1 MKAYILFQT
10 DVYKSKRSR
19 VYFGVFSSEVKA
31 IDAAKENDLYT
42 DQVEVVIIE
51 CEINQFEEV

>member
-10 DVYKSKRSR
+10 DIYKSKRSR
-19 VYFGVFSSEVKA
+19 VCFGVYSSEVKA

-42 DQVEVVIIE
+42 HQAEVEIIE
-51 CEINQFEEV
+51 CEIDKYEEI

>member
-10 DVYKSKRSR
+10 DIYKSKRSR
-19 VYFGVFSSEVKA
+19 ICFGVFSSEVKA

>member
-10 DVYKSKRSR
+10 DIYKSKRSR
-19 VYFGVFSSEVKA
+19 VCFGVYSSEVKA

-42 DQVEVVIIE
+42 HQAEVVIIE
-51 CEINQFEEV
+51 CETDKFEEI